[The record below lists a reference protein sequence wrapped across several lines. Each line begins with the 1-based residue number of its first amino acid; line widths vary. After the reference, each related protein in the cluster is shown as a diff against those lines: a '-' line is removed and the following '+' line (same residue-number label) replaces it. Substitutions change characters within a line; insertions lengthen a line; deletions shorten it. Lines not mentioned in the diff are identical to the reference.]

1 MSFLIPLAL
10 LIDLLVG
17 DPRCIPHPVMI
28 IGRLIKRLEETVRRV
43 ASTDWGLKL
52 GGCLLVISVCSI
64 TFVFSW
70 GLILLATKVH
80 LYLGIVLHIWLL
92 STTLAVKGLAQHAMA
107 VAEPLSVGD
116 LATARDNLAL
126 IVGRDT
132 KDLDY
137 QEIARGTVETVAEN
151 TVDGIVAPLV
161 FAAIGGAPLA
171 MTYKAINTMDSMI
184 GHRSKQYV
192 HLGWAAARLDDLAN
206 YLPARMTGIFY
217 ALIAPFTPGG
227 FKATILT
234 MFYDA
239 QKHPSP
245 NSGIP
250 EAAVAGALGVQLGG
264 TNYYQGMLSQ
274 RALMGKQIN
283 KLSSGHIQQALK
295 LTYWITTLAVIM
307 AVYVSYLLGG
317 MGLW

>member
-317 MGLW
+317 MRLW